1 MSLKRPR
8 SIAALMF
15 LALSAAVVGAS
26 CGGSQPASPISP
38 SSLSS
43 AGLASADGSARVT
56 TASESG
62 GLDEEPEPTP
72 EPPPVPEPPPAPEP
86 PPPAPAPPP
95 PPGPD
100 PATNPGPFPAPP
112 SRFPVRWTP
121 TPDSHD
127 YLNLKTD
134 PNPVLFSGVPVP
146 LQSCNAL
153 TNTWY
158 YSTIIHSRTGN
169 IFRIVERE
177 NYFDG
182 FLTSRTSVNIEIPG
196 QQNVSIQTRWCSA
209 SGRAHTA
216 QHRFKAVDGNG
227 REFILNGPLVQLEQN
242 PNYVPPPPAAPA
254 SQTLRVGGEALLVF
268 GD

>member
-15 LALSAAVVGAS
+15 VALSAAVIGAS

-56 TASESG
+56 TASDESG
-62 GLDEEPEPTP
+62 GLDEEPLP
-72 EPPPVPEPPPAPEP
+72 EPPPVPEPPPAPAP
-86 PPPAPAPPP
+86 VPAPAPA
-95 PPGPD
+95 PGPD

-112 SRFPVRWTP
+112 TRFPVRWTP

-146 LQSCNAL
+146 LQSCDAL
-153 TNTWY
+153 PNTWY

-182 FLTSRTSVNIEIPG
+182 YLTSRTSVNIEIPG
-196 QQNVSIQTRWCSA
+196 QQNVSISTRWCST
-209 SGRAHTA
+209 SGKAHTA
-216 QHRFKAVDGNG
+216 QHRFKVVDGSG
-227 REFILNGPLVQLEQN
+227 RELILNGPLVQLQQN
-242 PNYVPPPPAAPA
+242 PNYVPPPPAAPT
-254 SQTLRVGGEALLVF
+254 SQSQRVGGEALVVF